1 MSKVDGIVEDGF
13 ETILEAFAEA
23 QLQDEGGAQL
33 CIYRHGKR
41 VVDLWTGRDK
51 VNDRPYTAD
60 TISIIMSCGKG
71 VTATCA
77 HLLVER
83 GLLDPD
89 APVAHYWPQFAAN
102 GKANIPVSY
111 LLSHRAGL
119 PSFPPESGIALNEE
133 LDWNRCVTALA
144 SMKPLWTPGTA
155 FMYHQFTYGYLVGE
169 VIRRISGKT
178 VGRFFAEEVAGP
190 LNLDLWIGLPEH
202 EEHRVAPVFSS
213 APLDPVSA
221 AMGQFLNRRETHVA
235 EIPSL
240 NGIGNARSLAKMYAA
255 IIGEM
260 DGVRLLSRDTVER
273 ARKPQTDGLPEIEP
287 GPYPL
292 RFALGYELSRT
303 GSPMLGT
310 GSFGHAGAG
319 GRLGFVHPESGIAVG
334 YVCNNM
340 LWDYTRGP
348 DDRWLPWSKALRE
361 VAGL

>member
-1 MSKVDGIVEDGF
+1 V
-13 ETILEAFAEA
+13 
-23 QLQDEGGAQL
+23 
-33 CIYRHGKR
+33 H
-41 VVDLWTGRDK
+41 LWTGRDK

-60 TISIIMSCGKG
+60 TISIVMSCGKG

-89 APVAHYWPQFAAN
+89 APVAHYWPQFADN
-102 GKANIPVSY
+102 GKANLPVSY

-119 PSFPPESGIALNEE
+119 PSFPPESGIALNEMR
-133 LDWNRCVTALA
+133 DWNRCVTALA
-144 SMKPLWTPGTA
+144 EMKPLWTPGTA
-155 FMYHQFTYGYLVGE
+155 FRYHQFTYGYLVGE

-202 EEHRVAPVFSS
+202 EEYRVAPVFSS

-221 AMGQFLNRRETHVA
+221 A
-235 EIPSL
+235 
-240 NGIGNARSLAKMYAA
+240 
-255 IIGEM
+255 IIGEV

-303 GSPMLGT
+303 GSPLLGT

-348 DDRWLPWSKALRE
+348 DDHWLPWSKALRE